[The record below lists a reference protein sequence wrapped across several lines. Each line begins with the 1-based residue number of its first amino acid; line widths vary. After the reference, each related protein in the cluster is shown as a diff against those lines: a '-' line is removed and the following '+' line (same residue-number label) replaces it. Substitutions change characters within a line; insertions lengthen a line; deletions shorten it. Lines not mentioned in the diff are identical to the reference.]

1 MWFTTSLRGDDDDDG
16 DDDGA
21 SNGFVML
28 HVTKGQIQNGSMLGC
43 SLTSLTSEH
52 FPGHSGRP
60 AFMWKRFVFL
70 FVFFFYP
77 SGCIVCKG
85 F

>member
-1 MWFTTSLRGDDDDDG
+1 MYPIVVTRHQLPVAPVWFATSLRGDDDDD

-21 SNGFVML
+21 SIGFAML
-28 HVTKGQIQNGSMLGC
+28 HVTKGQIQNGSTLGC

-60 AFMWKRFVFL
+60 AFM
-70 FVFFFYP
+70 
-77 SGCIVCKG
+77 
-85 F
+85 